1 MAPWVGFGEGSG
13 FVAKRPTFHSPAVFS
28 CVPCRSR
35 FECLR
40 HFECVAFFG
49 KKSPMAL
56 FGQKYFGYIL
66 AFLKCH
72 LLTTTII
79 FVKMYS
85 ACFVVFF
92 LGQFSFGNLLYWAI
106 LLWQFGTSLCREKS
120 YQLIWANLLWHTFA
134 VNINSVRQV
143 SVCRLQ
149 KILALWGKSPLA
161 ITESD
166 IVGSCFFILVF
177 GLYHHVLE
185 LIHLCEGTWKMDID
199 FVDSDS
205 DAYTETSDSEDQDCS
220 ELVFGE
226 HAQSILSSLDE
237 SIGKI
242 DDFLAFERGFTIGEI
257 VCSVTDPS
265 GQLGRVVDVDLV
277 VDLETNSGAL
287 IRDINSKKLLRPRSF
302 AYGDFVVCGPWLGR
316 VERVYDAVSI
326 LLNDGTKYEMV
337 ITDSKVLTPV
347 SPVIEDSAFPFY
359 PGQRVNANLQPMSQ
373 SKSWLCGSLKANHNE
388 GIVSN
393 VEVGEVH
400 VSWIASVLRQD
411 IGSATPS
418 RIQNPKALT
427 LLSCFPHANW
437 QLGDWCKL
445 PEDHCVN
452 LLMATE
458 KPESLP
464 SPICLSK
471 MQKELDIESPQMY
484 VIAKT
489 KSKVDILWQNGKK
502 SVGVDPQSLSPVSH
516 LGDHDFWPEQFVLEK
531 VTLEDVHVQ
540 RPQRFGIV
548 KNVDTSEQTVEVK
561 WILSEFS
568 KNVDVSGEVM
578 SAYELIEHPDLSFSI
593 GDVVLQQN
601 PSFHQVEEN
610 MLDAQMSDQK
620 ERNNLVGAV
629 DRLSYEKEIL
639 EKPIVEFHNI
649 DVEGY
654 LSCIGNVIGFM
665 DERIEVKWANGVIS
679 KDLAEIS
686 SSDSPLDSSVL
697 PSPALMNPYA
707 RLILH
712 VIYSEIFGL
721 DRLLHRT
728 STSSTDMESFT
739 LHADKEMN
747 DQEKQPW
754 SIKQQKDAS
763 EYNNLTEEFQTEPD
777 DICLGDLKC
786 QVQEI
791 EQTEGLIFVPTNDEP
806 RKFKQFDIVNDHS
819 DHHFV
824 AGTGNQLMLSQIKK
838 GWFKRVQQEWC
849 ALKVDLPDSIY
860 VRVYEER
867 MDLLRAS
874 IIGAPGTPYHDS
886 LFFFDIF
893 LPSDYPF
900 EPPVVHYISGGL
912 RLNPNLYESGK
923 VCLSLLKTW
932 IGSGSEVW
940 HPENSTVLQVLLSL
954 QALVLNDKPYF
965 NEAGFDEQIGRV
977 EGEKNSVTYNENA
990 FLQSCKSML
999 YILRKPPK
1007 HFEALVQ
1014 EHFTRRSSHILNAC
1028 KAYLE
1033 GSQVGHAYEC
1043 GEDTSTC
1050 CKSSSTGFK
1059 IMLAKLCPMLVSAFT
1074 ERGIICAEFV

>member
-1 MAPWVGFGEGSG
+1 
-13 FVAKRPTFHSPAVFS
+13 
-28 CVPCRSR
+28 
-35 FECLR
+35 
-40 HFECVAFFG
+40 
-49 KKSPMAL
+49 
-56 FGQKYFGYIL
+56 
-66 AFLKCH
+66 
-72 LLTTTII
+72 
-79 FVKMYS
+79 
-85 ACFVVFF
+85 
-92 LGQFSFGNLLYWAI
+92 
-106 LLWQFGTSLCREKS
+106 
-120 YQLIWANLLWHTFA
+120 
-134 VNINSVRQV
+134 
-143 SVCRLQ
+143 
-149 KILALWGKSPLA
+149 
-161 ITESD
+161 
-166 IVGSCFFILVF
+166 
-177 GLYHHVLE
+177 
-185 LIHLCEGTWKMDID
+185 MDIN

-205 DAYTETSDSEDQDCS
+205 DASTETSDSEDQDRS

-226 HAQSILSSLDE
+226 HARSILSSLDE

-257 VCSVTDPS
+257 VCSATDPS

-316 VERVYDAVSI
+316 VERVYDAATI

-347 SPVIEDSAFPFY
+347 SPIIEDSTFPFY
-359 PGQRVNANLQPMSQ
+359 PGQRVKINLQPMSQ
-373 SKSWLCGSLKANHNE
+373 SKLWLCGSLKANHNE
-388 GIVSN
+388 GIIRN

-400 VSWIASVLRQD
+400 VSWIASVLLQG
-411 IGSATPS
+411 IGSSFPS
-418 RIQNPKALT
+418 HIQNPKALT

-445 PEDHCVN
+445 PVDHCVN

-458 KPESLP
+458 KPESLT

-471 MQKELDIESPQMY
+471 MQKELDIENPQMY

-502 SVGVDPQSLSPVSH
+502 SVGVDPQSLSPVSN
-516 LGDHDFWPEQFVLEK
+516 LGDHDFWPEQFVMEK
-531 VTLEDVHVQ
+531 VTLEDAHVQ
-540 RPQRFGIV
+540 GTQRFGIV
-548 KNVDTSEQTVEVK
+548 KNVDSSEQTVEVK

-568 KNVDVSGEVM
+568 KNVDVSGESTEVM
-578 SAYELIEHPDLSFSI
+578 SVYELIEHPDLSFSI

-620 ERNNLVGAV
+620 ERNNLAGAV

-639 EKPIVEFHNI
+639 EKPIVEFHNM

-654 LSCIGNVIGFM
+654 LSCIGNVIGFK
-665 DERIEVKWANGVIS
+665 DELIEVKWANGVIS
-679 KDLAEIS
+679 K
-686 SSDSPLDSSVL
+686 
-697 PSPALMNPYA
+697 
-707 RLILH
+707 
-712 VIYSEIFGL
+712 VIPSEIYGL

-728 STSSTDMESFT
+728 STSSSTMESFT
-739 LHADKEMN
+739 LNANKEMN

-754 SIKQQKDAS
+754 SIKQQKIMKESCMEDIWKAALLLS
-763 EYNNLTEEFQTEPD
+763 PRAAFDFFTHVATRLFKSLVSTLPSSYNNLAEDFQTEPAD
-777 DICLGDLKC
+777 TCLGNLKW

-791 EQTEGLIFVPTNDEP
+791 EQTEELSFVHTNDEP

-824 AGTGNQLMLSQIKK
+824 VGTSNPLMLSQIKK

-1033 GSQVGHAYEC
+1033 GSQVGRAYEC

-1050 CKSSSTGFK
+1050 CKSCSTGFK
-1059 IMLAKLCPMLVSAFT
+1059 IMLAKLVPMLVSAFT
-1074 ERGIICAEFV
+1074 ERGIICTEFVQYDYKSSLDGKDE